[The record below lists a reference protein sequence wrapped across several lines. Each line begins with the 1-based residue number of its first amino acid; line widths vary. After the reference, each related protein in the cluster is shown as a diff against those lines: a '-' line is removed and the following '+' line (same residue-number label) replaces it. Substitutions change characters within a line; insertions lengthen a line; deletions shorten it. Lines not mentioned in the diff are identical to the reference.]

1 MKLNSLRILI
11 LSILLCCSP
20 KISKAQLVGIVTDTS
35 WAPIPNVKLFDKSGI
50 TLSQTRL
57 DGFFGLTLR
66 TGTYKI
72 IFSHPDF
79 YPQEIPI
86 IVQGNY
92 KDTLKI
98 VLTPK
103 TERIETLVINKEWK
117 DPGPGYMR
125 QAILMRDSWSKRI
138 PATSSVVYT
147 KAYEESKTIFN
158 SKKQKPTGS
167 LDSLLNSLS
176 TTHQIADSG
185 TETLANKKIISPD
198 TSKTIDSTTN
208 TFSLKHIANTTKD
221 YDRITDT
228 QRISAFMEILMIR
241 DQAYPNKLKEVR
253 QGVRKI
259 GSKSFLFY
267 LTASDGDFNPYQ
279 NLFQVPALCPL
290 PVMSPL
296 SNSALLAY
304 KFQYKG
310 SYEHPKWGRV
320 LRIHMQ
326 GRQTANATVD
336 GELELVENGFWILK
350 SSFDFPKHLM
360 AEYDEMKIVQYFD
373 KTEQNWIIS
382 DSMRFYYSAK
392 FGKTTLSATTAVDVK
407 SRTINP
413 QWKKNH
419 FGLEIS
425 KTIDSAYLRDSSFW
439 EKQRSSPLSYG
450 QARAIAVNDSLQ
462 RVYTSDKYLDSV
474 EKSINTVNFKSLVLE
489 GQGYKN
495 RKKGLEMSFQPLWT
509 VYQPWWPGGTRI
521 SMFSRIDK
529 TFENKR
535 SISVSENISYG
546 LRNQDLRGTVYL
558 STLYNPYKRA
568 SFTVSGG
575 RDFGVINGNAAY
587 IDMFRRDNFYVHN
600 HVTAYHNQELINGLF
615 LRLQGEYSSREDM
628 SKYQFDE
635 FGDSLFENNKPSVFN
650 NNTAF
655 YATINLSYTPFQR
668 YISEPKQ
675 KVILG
680 SSWPT
685 FGIRFKKALPGV
697 LGSTID
703 YSYLEYYLNHDFP
716 IGLFGTSEIKAN
728 SGSFLNYRNI
738 SLIDYRY
745 QRRGDA
751 TIFTPPLYAF
761 QQLDSTFFTFKRFVE
776 VHYQHRF
783 NGALVNK
790 IPLIKKLSLSERAG
804 VNILYAPER
813 RNMFFYEGYAGIDK
827 LIRVWRDRYKI
838 GIYYTAG
845 YSNLFEK
852 PRYGF
857 KINFE
862 YYDRY
867 NNKW

>member
-1 MKLNSLRILI
+1 MRKLRLI
-11 LSILLCCSP
+11 LLWLGVLMGSSQTH
-20 KISKAQLVGIVTDTS
+20 AQIVGLVTDTA
-35 WAPIPNVKLFDKSGI
+35 WAPIPNVKLFDKSGM

-57 DGFFGLTLR
+57 DGFFGLNLR
-66 TGTYKI
+66 NGTYKV

-79 YPQEIPI
+79 HPQEIPL

-92 KDTLKI
+92 KDTLKV

-103 TERIETLVINKEWK
+103 TERIETLIITKEWK

-138 PATSSVVYT
+138 PATSSLIYT
-147 KAYEESKTIFN
+147 RAFEESKTQI
-158 SKKQKPTGS
+158 KQKKEKNQS
-167 LDSLLNSLS
+167 HLDSLIAKLPTA
-176 TTHQIADSG
+176 TTENQQGDSV
-185 TETLANKKIISPD
+185 LPNPSV
-198 TSKTIDSTTN
+198 DSM
-208 TFSLKHIANTTKD
+208 SLKHIASSKD
-221 YDRITDT
+221 YDRISDT
-228 QRISAFMEILMIR
+228 QRINAFMEILLLR
-241 DQAYPNKLKEVR
+241 DQAYPNKLREIR

-310 SYEHPKWGRV
+310 SYEHPRWGRV

-326 GRQTANATVD
+326 GRQTANATVN
-336 GELELVENGFWILK
+336 GELELVENGFWVLK
-350 SSFDFPKHLM
+350 STLDFPKHLM
-360 AEYDEMKIVQYFD
+360 TEYDHMQVVQYYN
-373 KTEQNWIIS
+373 KTEDNWLVY

-392 FGKTTLSATTAVDVK
+392 FGKTTLSATTEVDVK

-413 QWKKNH
+413 VWKKNH

-425 KTIDSAYLRDSSFW
+425 KTTDSAYKRDSAFW
-439 EKQRSSPLSYG
+439 EQQRSSPLSYG
-450 QARAIAVNDSLQ
+450 QARAIALNDSLQ

-509 VYQPWWPGGTRI
+509 VYQPWWPGGSRI

-535 SISVSENISYG
+535 SVSISENISYG
-546 LRNQDLRGTVYL
+546 LKNKDLRGTVYL

-587 IDMFRRDNFYVHN
+587 LDMFRRDNFYVHN
-600 HVTAYHNQELINGLF
+600 HITAYHNQELINGLF

-628 SKYQFDE
+628 SDYQFDE
-635 FGDSLFENNKPSVFN
+635 FGDNLFENNKPSIFDN
-650 NNTAF
+650 NKAF
-655 YATINLSYTPFQR
+655 YATVNLSYTPFQR

-680 SSWPT
+680 SAWPT
-685 FGIRFKKALPGV
+685 IGIRIKKAVPGV
-697 LGSTID
+697 LGSSID
-703 YSYLEYYLNHDFP
+703 YTFLEYYLNHEFP
-716 IGLFGTSEIKAN
+716 IGLFGTSEIRAN

-745 QRRGDA
+745 QRRGDTA
-751 TIFTPPLYAF
+751 IFTPPLYAF
-761 QQLDSTFFTFKRFVE
+761 QQLDSTFYTFKRFVE

-783 NGALVNK
+783 NGSLVNK
-790 IPLIKKLSLSERAG
+790 IPFIKKLSLSERAG

-827 LIRVWRDRYKI
+827 LIRIWKDRYKI

-845 YSNLFEK
+845 YSNLYEK
-852 PRYGF
+852 PRYGL

>member
-1 MKLNSLRILI
+1 MTLKTILMGI
-11 LSILLCCSP
+11 
-20 KISKAQLVGIVTDTS
+20 ISVSTLWVSQANCQIVGIVTDTA
-35 WAPIPNVKLFDKSGI
+35 WAPIPNVKLFDKAGVS
-50 TLSQTRL
+50 LSQSRL
-57 DGFFGLTLR
+57 DGFFGLNLR
-66 TGTYKI
+66 SGNYKI

-86 IVQGNY
+86 VVSGSY
-92 KDTLKI
+92 KDTLKV

-103 TERIETLVINKEWK
+103 TERIETLIINKEWK
-117 DPGPGYMR
+117 DPGPTYMR
-125 QAILMRDSWSKRI
+125 QAIAMRDSWSKRL
-138 PATSSVVYT
+138 PATSSLIYT
-147 KAYEESKTIFN
+147 KAFEESKTSLKAKKIN
-158 SKKQKPTGS
+158 SYANSDSLKKQIIPSSHISNSDSTIINNS
-167 LDSLLNSLS
+167 DSLTLNHVAGNKDLNR
-176 TTHQIADSG
+176 IA
-185 TETLANKKIISPD
+185 
-198 TSKTIDSTTN
+198 
-208 TFSLKHIANTTKD
+208 
-221 YDRITDT
+221 DT
-228 QRISAFMEILMIR
+228 QRINAFMEILLIR
-241 DQAYPNKLKEVR
+241 DQAYPNKLKEIR
-253 QGVRKI
+253 KGVRKI

-267 LTASDGDFNPYQ
+267 LTAADGDFNPYQ
-279 NLFQVPALCPL
+279 NLYQIPALCPL

-310 SYEHPKWGRV
+310 SYEHPQFGRI
-320 LRIHMQ
+320 LKIQMQ
-326 GRQTANATVD
+326 GRQTANATVN

-350 SSFDFPKHLM
+350 SSLEFPKHLM
-360 AEYDEMKIVQYFD
+360 AEYDVMKVVQFYS
-373 KTEQNWIIS
+373 KTPDNWIVS

-392 FGKTTLSATTAVDVK
+392 FGKTTLSAVTLVDVK

-413 QWKKNH
+413 VWKKNH

-425 KTIDSAYLRDSSFW
+425 KTIDSAYDRDSAFW
-439 EKQRSSPLSYG
+439 EKERSTPLTAN
-450 QARAIAVNDSLQ
+450 QARAIALNDSLK
-462 RVYTSDKYLDSV
+462 RVYTSEKYLDSV

-509 VYQPWWPGGTRI
+509 LYQPWWPGGTRV
-521 SMFSRIDK
+521 SMFSRIEK
-529 TFENKR
+529 TFDNKR
-535 SISVSENISYG
+535 SFTVSENLSYG
-546 LRNQDLRGTVYL
+546 IRNQDLRGTVYL

-587 IDMFRRDNFYVHN
+587 LDMFRRNNFYVHN

-628 SKYQFDE
+628 SNYQFDE
-635 FGDSLFENNKPSVFN
+635 LGDSLFENNTPAIFN
-650 NNTAF
+650 SNKAF

-685 FGIRFKKALPGV
+685 VGIRVKKALPGV
-697 LGSTID
+697 LGSSID
-703 YSYLEYYLNHDFP
+703 YTYLEYYLNHEFP

-728 SGSFLNYRNI
+728 SGSFTNYRNI

-751 TIFTPPLYAF
+751 SIFTPPLYAF

-776 VHYQHRF
+776 IHYQHRF
-783 NGALVNK
+783 NGALLNK
-790 IPLIKKLSLSERAG
+790 IPLVKKLSLSERAG
-804 VNILYAPER
+804 VNMLYAPER
-813 RNMFFYEGYAGIDK
+813 RNMFFYEGYAGVDK
-827 LIRVWRDRYKI
+827 LIRIWRDRYKI

-845 YSNLFEK
+845 YSNIFEK

-862 YYDRY
+862 YYDRF

>member
-1 MKLNSLRILI
+1 MKLKLLRLLV
-11 LSILLCCSP
+11 LSFLLFFSP

-35 WAPIPNVKLFDKSGI
+35 WAPIPNVKLFDKSGLS
-50 TLSQTRL
+50 LSQTRL

-66 TGTYKI
+66 SGTYKI

-92 KDTLKI
+92 KDTLKV
-98 VLTPK
+98 VLTPI

-117 DPGPGYMR
+117 DPGPSYMR

-138 PATSSVVYT
+138 PATSSVIYT
-147 KAYEESKTIFN
+147 RAYEESKTQFKQ
-158 SKKQKPTGS
+158 KKQKPNS
-167 LDSLLNSLS
+167 SYDSLINAIAAPAAKAD
-176 TTHQIADSG
+176 TTSN
-185 TETLANKKIISPD
+185 TLAENTQTLNDS
-198 TSKTIDSTTN
+198 TSKKDSSMGE
-208 TFSLKHIANTTKD
+208 FSLKHIATKKD
-221 YDRITDT
+221 YDRIADT
-228 QRISAFMEILMIR
+228 QRIDAFMEILMVR
-241 DQAYPNKLKEVR
+241 DQAYPNKLKEIR

-310 SYEHPKWGRV
+310 SYEHPQWGRI
-320 LRIHMQ
+320 LKIHMQ

-336 GELELVENGFWILK
+336 GDLELVENGFWVLK
-350 SSFDFPKHLM
+350 SSLDFPKHLM
-360 AEYDEMKIVQYFD
+360 AEYDNMRVVQSFK
-373 KTEQNWIIS
+373 KTEDNWIVS

-392 FGKTTLSATTAVDVK
+392 FGKTTLSAVTEVDVK

-413 QWKKNH
+413 TWKKNH

-425 KTIDSAYLRDSSFW
+425 KTIDSAYDRDSAFW
-439 EKQRSSPLSYG
+439 VKQRSSPLSYG
-450 QARAIAVNDSLQ
+450 QARAIALNDSLQ

-509 VYQPWWPGGTRI
+509 VYQPWWPGGTRV

-535 SISVSENISYG
+535 SVSISENISYG

-587 IDMFRRDNFYVHN
+587 LDMFRRDNFYVHN
-600 HVTAYHNQELINGLF
+600 HITAYHNQELINGLF

-628 SKYQFDE
+628 SNYQFDE
-635 FGDSLFENNKPSVFN
+635 LGDSLFENNKPSLFN
-650 NNTAF
+650 SNTAF

-680 SSWPT
+680 SAWPT
-685 FGIRFKKALPGV
+685 IGIRLKKALPGV

-703 YSYLEYYLNHDFP
+703 YTYLEYYLNHEFP

-728 SGSFLNYRNI
+728 SGSFQNYRNI

-790 IPLIKKLSLSERAG
+790 IPFIKKLSLSERAG

-827 LIRVWRDRYKI
+827 LIRIWKDRYKI

-852 PRYGF
+852 PRYGL

>member
-1 MKLNSLRILI
+1 MTFRRLFMLTIACSATLVSRLN
-11 LSILLCCSP
+11 
-20 KISKAQLVGIVTDTS
+20 AQIVGIVTDTA

-50 TLSQTRL
+50 SLSQSRL
-57 DGFFGLTLR
+57 DGFFGLNLR
-66 TGTYKI
+66 SGNYKI
-72 IFSHPDF
+72 VFSHPNF
-79 YPQEIPI
+79 YPQEIPL
-86 IVQGNY
+86 IVSGNY
-92 KDTLKI
+92 RDTLKV

-103 TERIETLVINKEWK
+103 TERIDMLVINKEWK
-117 DPGPGYMR
+117 DPGPTYMR
-125 QAILMRDSWSKRI
+125 QAIAMRDSWSKRL
-138 PATSSVVYT
+138 PSTSSLIYT
-147 KAYEESKTIFN
+147 RAYEESKTSFK
-158 SKKQKPTGS
+158 SKKSKPNIAPDSATERWMVSPPVIVSDSSIVHSS
-167 LDSLLNSLS
+167 LKSNDSLSLN
-176 TTHQIADSG
+176 
-185 TETLANKKIISPD
+185 
-198 TSKTIDSTTN
+198 
-208 TFSLKHIANTTKD
+208 HIAGSKD
-221 YDRITDT
+221 VERIADT
-228 QRISAFMEILMIR
+228 QRINAFMEILLIR
-241 DQAYPNKLKEVR
+241 DQAYPNKLKEIR

-267 LTASDGDFNPYQ
+267 LTAADGDFNPYQ
-279 NLFQVPALCPL
+279 NLFQIPALCPL

-310 SYEHPKWGRV
+310 SYVHPDYGRI
-320 LRIHMQ
+320 LKIQMQ
-326 GRQTANATVD
+326 GRQTANATVN
-336 GELELVENGFWILK
+336 GELELVEDGFWVLK
-350 SSFDFPKHLM
+350 STLEFPKHLM
-360 AEYDEMKIVQYFD
+360 AEYDLMRVVQYYKRTSD
-373 KTEQNWIIS
+373 NWIVS

-392 FGKTTLSATTAVDVK
+392 FGKTTLSAVTQVDVK

-413 QWKKNH
+413 PWKKNH

-425 KTIDSAYLRDSSFW
+425 KTIDSAYQRDSAFW
-439 EKQRSSPLSYG
+439 EKQRSTPLTIN
-450 QARAIAVNDSLQ
+450 QAKAIALNDSLQ
-462 RVYTSDKYLDSV
+462 RVYTSEKYLDSV

-495 RKKGLEMSFQPLWT
+495 RKKGLEMSFQPLWNI
-509 VYQPWWPGGTRI
+509 YQPWWPGGTRV
-521 SMFSRIDK
+521 SMFSRIEK

-535 SISVSENISYG
+535 SVTVSENLSYG

-587 IDMFRRDNFYVHN
+587 LDMFRRDNFYVHN

-628 SKYQFDE
+628 SGYQFDE
-635 FGDSLFENNKPSVFN
+635 FGDSLFENNKPAIFN
-650 NNTAF
+650 SNKAF
-655 YATINLSYTPFQR
+655 YATVNLSYTPFQR

-680 SSWPT
+680 SAWPT
-685 FGIRFKKALPGV
+685 VGIRIKKAVPGV
-697 LGSTID
+697 LGSSID
-703 YSYLEYYLNHDFP
+703 YTYLEYYLNHEFP

-728 SGSFLNYRNI
+728 SGSFMNYRNI

-751 TIFTPPLYAF
+751 SIFTPPLYAF

-783 NGALVNK
+783 NGALLNK
-790 IPLIKKLSLSERAG
+790 IPLVKKLSLSERAG
-804 VNILYAPER
+804 VNVLYAPER
-813 RNMFFYEGYAGIDK
+813 RNMFFYEGYVGIDK
-827 LIRVWRDRYKI
+827 LIRIWRDRYKI

-845 YSNLFEK
+845 YSNIFEK

-862 YYDRY
+862 YYDRF